1 MALMKIRDELDI
13 ENLQTTNP
21 KIVSRLRKVQDNRL
35 AINIGSLSKQLSRSL
50 TRLSEESSK
59 VRIKVDQLKFEKR
72 RSNSFLSEE
81 ERKYFASE
89 EKKKLL
95 QGRPKTAMAKIY
107 GERRRHS
114 MPADVGQGNALSDL
128 IKFRHSRMN
137 QVRRGSLPVEGTL
150 VRLPFLSCKH
160 SCEESTTLDLD
171 RSDTDENLLLL
182 AKTGRRNSMPTLLES
197 KSVLNSVPATRRRCS
212 VGLLSAQTVK
222 VSGEKDISVLQRY
235 RNYIKLRPETAHSSL
250 LKNHTQLAINNDG
263 MLDLAS
269 RVTMEMKHKHDNITT
284 VKNDKSVANEHVIC
298 WMRSDDKESVE
309 GEESNCIAENTGS

>member
-21 KIVSRLRKVQDNRL
+21 KIVSRIRKVQDNRL
-35 AINIGSLSKQLSRSL
+35 DISIGSLSKQLNRTL

-81 ERKYFASE
+81 ERNHFASE
-89 EKKKLL
+89 ERKKLL

-107 GERRRHS
+107 GERRHS

-128 IKFRHSRMN
+128 IKFRQRRTHRK
-137 QVRRGSLPVEGTL
+137 RRGSLPVEGTL
-150 VRLPFLSCKH
+150 VRLPFLSSKN
-160 SCEESTTLDLD
+160 SYEESTTLDLD
-171 RSDTDENLLLL
+171 QSDMDEDFLLL
-182 AKTGRRNSMPTLLES
+182 AKSGRRNSMPVLLES
-197 KSVLNSVPATRRRCS
+197 KSVSDSVPATRRRCS
-212 VGLLSAQTVK
+212 VGLLSAQNVK
-222 VSGEKDISVLQRY
+222 VPGEKDISILQRY
-235 RNYIKLRPETAHSSL
+235 RNYMKSRPETAHSSL
-250 LKNHTQLAINNDG
+250 LKNHTLLAINSDG

-269 RVTMEMKHKHDNITT
+269 RVTMEMKHKKDNITT
-284 VKNDKSVANEHVIC
+284 VKNDKSVIC

-309 GEESNCIAENTGS
+309 GEESICNSENTGSLEELVT